1 MSTLIFAKREIL
13 LKIQQKVLRKF
24 DNLSNCLRP
33 IKNLPEISCPEGLS
47 RLTFFSVYIT
57 INRILGFAAPYA
69 ALPSWEDT
77 IMKNTEKSMEKIV
90 ALCKGRGFIYPGS
103 EIYGGLAN
111 TWDYGPL
118 GAELKNNVKRAWWKK
133 FVQENPYNVGLD
145 AAILMNPQT
154 WVASGHLA
162 GFSDPLMDC
171 RECHERFRADKLIED
186 WCAENAFALSKPI
199 DAFSQEE
206 MKAFVEEHAIPCPTC
221 GKHNF
226 TDIRQFN
233 LMFKTFQGVT
243 EDAKNTVYLRPET
256 AQGIFVNFA
265 NVQRTSRRK
274 LPFGIGQ
281 IGKSFR
287 NEITPGNFI
296 FRVREFEQMELEFFC
311 KPGTDLEW
319 FNYWR
324 TFCHNW
330 LLGIGLKDEN
340 LRLRD
345 HDPEELCFYSKATTD
360 FEFLFPFGWGELWG
374 VADRTDYD
382 LTQHQNT
389 SGKDLTYFD
398 QETNEH
404 YIPYVVE
411 PSLGVERSV
420 LAVLCDAYDEE
431 IVDAEKN
438 DTRVVLRLHPALAPY
453 KAAVLPLSKKLSEK
467 ALAVHDALA
476 KDFMVDFDDA
486 GSIGKRYRREDEIGT
501 PFCITYD
508 FDSEQDGCVTVRD
521 RDTMQQERVPVSE
534 LKAYIAERIAF

>member
-1 MSTLIFAKREIL
+1 MNNADKTM
-13 LKIQQKVLRKF
+13 
-24 DNLSNCLRP
+24 D
-33 IKNLPEISCPEGLS
+33 
-47 RLTFFSVYIT
+47 
-57 INRILGFAAPYA
+57 
-69 ALPSWEDT
+69 
-77 IMKNTEKSMEKIV
+77 KIV
-90 ALCKGRGFIYPGS
+90 TLCKSRGFVFPGS

-118 GAELKNNVKRAWWKK
+118 GVELKNNVKRAWWKK

-186 WCAENAFALSKPI
+186 WCAENGFTLDKPI

-206 MKAFVEEHAIPCPTC
+206 MKAFIDEHEVPCPTC

-256 AQGIFVNFA
+256 AQGIFTNFV
-265 NVQRTSRRK
+265 NVQRTTRRK

-311 KPGTDLEW
+311 KPGEDLQW
-319 FNYWR
+319 FEYWR
-324 TFCHNW
+324 GFCRDW
-330 LLGIGLKDEN
+330 LLSLGLKDEN

-398 QETNEH
+398 QETGEH
-404 YIPYVVE
+404 YIPYVIE

-431 IVDAEKN
+431 VVDAEKN
-438 DTRVVLRLHPALAPY
+438 DTRVVMRLHPALAPF
-453 KAAVLPLSKKLSEK
+453 KAAVLPLSKKLSEG
-467 ALAVHDALA
+467 AQQVYARLAQ
-476 KDFMVDFDDA
+476 DFMVDYDEA

-508 FDSEQDGCVTVRD
+508 FESAEDGCVTVRE
-521 RDTMQQERVPVSE
+521 RDSMQQERVAIDSLP
-534 LKAYIAERIAF
+534 AYLADKLRF